1 MADKPILFSAPMI
14 QALLDGRKTQTR
26 RALKPPYGLLELT
39 GAGWKP
45 IYTKAFAGDR
55 LWVKE
60 NYQLPAILNSTAPR
74 FVSDMSPVSYPATAG
89 IIEDLDDETEKRI
102 KIRPSIHMP
111 RWASRIT
118 LTVTD
123 VRVTRL
129 QEISEADA
137 VAEGGMF
144 HDGRPTGHH
153 GWRHDYADVWPT
165 ARDSFHHLWNSFN
178 GPDALCANPWV
189 VALTFAVHRCNIENM
204 EADHG

>member
-1 MADKPILFSAPMI
+1 MADKPILFSAPMVK
-14 QALLDGRKTQTR
+14 ALIDGRKTQTR
-26 RALKPPYGLLELT
+26 RVLKPPYGTLELT
-39 GAGWKP
+39 GAGWRP

-123 VRVTRL
+123 VRVQRL
-129 QEISEADA
+129 QDCSEADA
-137 VAEGGMF
+137 KAEGIIGAGLIWGLGVEPP
-144 HDGRPTGHH
+144 DPARAASPVEA
-153 GWRHDYADVWPT
+153 YA
-165 ARDSFHHLWNSFN
+165 RLWDIIN
-178 GPDALCANPWV
+178 GPEAWDANPWV
-189 VALTFAVHRCNIENM
+189 VALTFAVHLCNIDKMEEN
-204 EADHG
+204 HG